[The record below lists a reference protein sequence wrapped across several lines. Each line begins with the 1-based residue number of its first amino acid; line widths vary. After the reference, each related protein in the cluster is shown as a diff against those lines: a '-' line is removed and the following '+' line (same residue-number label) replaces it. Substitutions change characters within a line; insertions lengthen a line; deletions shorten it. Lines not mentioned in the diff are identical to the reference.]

1 MFHQWKAVTTGLVSA
16 LGPPI
21 WPDYHTVGIV
31 EELEDLLEPFRSS
44 LPGDPVHQ
52 SLQSLVRK
60 AVALDKSFCGQSEWY
75 CLRYLNPRFNVPFE
89 QNKMEVVE
97 GSKPSREV
105 AFTVRPCLCQ
115 AGGRRGETYD
125 QFLML
130 DRYAVWTQSS
140 SGF

>member
-1 MFHQWKAVTTGLVSA
+1 MTTGLVST
-16 LGPPI
+16 LGAHV
-21 WPDYHTVGIV
+21 WPDYYIIGII

-60 AVALDKSFCGQSEWY
+60 AVALDESFCGQSEWY
-75 CLRYLNPRFNVPFE
+75 RLWYPSPRFNIPFE

-105 AFTVRPCLCQ
+105 AFTVRPSLCQ
-115 AGGRRGETYD
+115 AGGRRGESYD

-140 SGF
+140 SG